1 MEIMMVSASY
11 YWFSM
16 LSILPVILY
25 AFLVKFSVDRLPEG
39 VSRVALVVAHPDD
52 EVMFFAPSL
61 TKIMKQIGGENFYL
75 VCITNGNHYDIGDIR
90 EKELIRC
97 GEMMGIPRKNIV
109 QVNDM

>member
-1 MEIMMVSASY
+1 MDSASY

-16 LSILPVILY
+16 LLILPVVILY
-25 AFLVKFSVDRLPEG
+25 AFLVKFSVDRLPES
-39 VSRVALVVAHPDD
+39 VSRVALVIAHPDD

-61 TKIMKQIGGENFYL
+61 IKIMKQIGRENFYL

-90 EKELIRC
+90 EKELIRS
-97 GEMMGIPRKNIV
+97 GQTMGIPRKNIV